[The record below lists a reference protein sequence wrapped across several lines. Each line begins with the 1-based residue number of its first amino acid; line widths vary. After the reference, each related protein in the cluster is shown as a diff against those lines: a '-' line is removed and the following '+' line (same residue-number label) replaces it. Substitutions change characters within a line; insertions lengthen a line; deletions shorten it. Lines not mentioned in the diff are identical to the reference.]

1 MIVCSC
7 FGTTDR
13 EIREACLHGR
23 ARECPAG
30 RGCGNCRPTVEQIL
44 ADSGRMQADGE
55 GPDRSDPN
63 PALRLGE

>member
-13 EIREACLHGR
+13 EIREASLHGR

-44 ADSGRMQADGE
+44 ADAGRMRADG
-55 GPDRSDPN
+55 DRSEHADPD
-63 PALRLGE
+63 PALRPGE